1 MEGQRWLPLEANPE
15 VTNQFLK
22 QLGLH
27 PNWQFVDV
35 YGMDPEL
42 LSMVPRPVCAV
53 LLLFPITEKYEV
65 FRTEEEEKIKSQGQ
79 DVKSSVYFMKQTI
92 SNACGTIGLI
102 HAIANNKDK
111 MHFESGSTLKK
122 FLEESVSMSPE
133 ERARY
138 LENYDAIRVTHET
151 SAHEGQTEAPNIDEK
166 VDLHFIALVHVEGHL
181 YELDGRKPFPI
192 NHGETSDDTLL
203 EDAIEV
209 CKKFMER
216 DPDELRFNAIA
227 LSAA

>member
-1 MEGQRWLPLEANPE
+1 MGGRPEATRSQ
-15 VTNQFLK
+15 VTNQFLR

-53 LLLFPITEKYEV
+53 LLLFPITEK
-65 FRTEEEEKIKSQGQ
+65 
-79 DVKSSVYFMKQTI
+79 
-92 SNACGTIGLI
+92 
-102 HAIANNKDK
+102 
-111 MHFESGSTLKK
+111 
-122 FLEESVSMSPE
+122 
-133 ERARY
+133 
-138 LENYDAIRVTHET
+138 AIRVTHET

-166 VDLHFIALVHVEGHL
+166 VDLHFIALVHVDGHL

-192 NHGETSDDTLL
+192 NHGKTSDETLL